1 MRPNTAF
8 FSMKKL
14 QSRTQDLKDLN
25 KSQDET
31 KQALL
36 NVMEDLAAAK
46 DVIELEKAKDEAM
59 FASIGE
65 GLIAV
70 DNTRKITVINK
81 AVENMFGWKAEELV
95 GKVINILPL
104 EDEEGHIVP
113 LNSRPTNVA
122 LASGKLTYVSY
133 IFVKKNKTKL
143 PIAITVTPIKLGTKI
158 IGAIVMIRDITQ
170 EKEIDKAKSEFVSL
184 ASHQLRTPL
193 GITKWY
199 LEVLEHEEYIQKAP
213 EKVQKYFG
221 EIRKSNERILCLVR
235 YLLSVSRIE
244 QGQVKNTPKLVDPT
258 QIVNEVVEQ
267 MQVMARPKKIALNLH
282 IQDQKIPAINIDVL
296 RFHEV
301 LENLISN
308 AIEYTLASGKVDVFV
323 DEDNGQLL
331 ISVKDTGIGI
341 SVADQ
346 KKLFSKF
353 FRSAQSIGHNPE
365 GSGLGLYIAKSYV
378 EGWGGKVTAKSI
390 EGKGSVFTV
399 SLPIL

>member
-1 MRPNTAF
+1 
-8 FSMKKL
+8 MKKL

-323 DEDNGQLL
+323 DEDNGQL
-331 ISVKDTGIGI
+331 IN
-341 SVADQ
+341 Q
-346 KKLFSKF
+346 C
-353 FRSAQSIGHNPE
+353 
-365 GSGLGLYIAKSYV
+365 
-378 EGWGGKVTAKSI
+378 
-390 EGKGSVFTV
+390 
-399 SLPIL
+399 